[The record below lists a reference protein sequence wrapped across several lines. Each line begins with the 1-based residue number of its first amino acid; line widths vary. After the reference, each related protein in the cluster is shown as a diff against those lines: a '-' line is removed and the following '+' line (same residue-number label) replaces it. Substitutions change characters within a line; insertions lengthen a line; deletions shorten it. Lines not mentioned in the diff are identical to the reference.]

1 MIRFCLVGEGS
12 GGKQRKN
19 GFKKKKKNFDNV
31 VLILEI
37 IRNQF
42 VAFARFMSVWSA
54 SVLWSSFAYLAR
66 KLGKTQGKQA

>member
-1 MIRFCLVGEGS
+1 MREVEENKEKMDFL
-12 GGKQRKN
+12 KN
-19 GFKKKKKNFDNV
+19 FFDNV

-54 SVLWSSFAYLAR
+54 SVLWSSFAYLGR

>member
-1 MIRFCLVGEGS
+1 M
-12 GGKQRKN
+12 KWRKT
-19 GFKKKKKNFDNV
+19 KKKWIFFIKFFFDNV

-66 KLGKTQGKQA
+66 KLGKRQGKQA

>member
-1 MIRFCLVGEGS
+1 MREVEENKEKMDFF
-12 GGKQRKN
+12 KN
-19 GFKKKKKNFDNV
+19 FFDNV

-66 KLGKTQGKQA
+66 KLRKTQGKQA

>member
-1 MIRFCLVGEGS
+1 MREVEENKEKMDFIFY
-12 GGKQRKN
+12 
-19 GFKKKKKNFDNV
+19 FFDNV

>member
-1 MIRFCLVGEGS
+1 MREVEENKEKMDFL
-12 GGKQRKN
+12 KN
-19 GFKKKKKNFDNV
+19 FFDNV

-66 KLGKTQGKQA
+66 KLGKRQGKQA